1 MRLYGSRESACVY
14 GLRETSRSPIGIVW
28 VQSRM
33 CRAHMCL
40 WVDAALV
47 GLYRPIYIYVY
58 IKTGVSERDRDS
70 CASCA
75 LCVMTSCVP
84 NLRYWSLM
92 DINGFSTHG
101 SGISGSMRLM
111 RYDDMSAVPVLDRRR
126 VIL

>member
-1 MRLYGSRESACVY
+1 MGCVRPPAHQSGLCGCNHACTVPIYAYGWMPHWWAY
-14 GLRETSRSPIGIVW
+14 
-28 VQSRM
+28 
-33 CRAHMCL
+33 
-40 WVDAALV
+40 
-47 GLYRPIYIYVY
+47 IYIYVY
-58 IKTGVSERDRDS
+58 IKTGVSECDRDS
-70 CASCA
+70 WASCA

-84 NLRYWSLM
+84 YLRYWSLM